1 MVAPAI
7 FRVLID
13 LVLSFSPVLA
23 AFPPPKTCLLIKD
36 ELSNWF
42 NHRQNR
48 YNQLK
53 EEKIG
58 VQTKILCTIICFYL
72 FDWFLKYVTI

>member
-36 ELSNWF
+36 ELSIDNVVLPLTTAVVPF
-42 NHRQNR
+42 PPA
-48 YNQLK
+48 
-53 EEKIG
+53 
-58 VQTKILCTIICFYL
+58 
-72 FDWFLKYVTI
+72 